1 MNDRYLGCRFFSG
14 TNLNAVNVNLNLHV
28 GNKER
33 KTIQHIKRPMNP
45 FMVWSKI
52 RRKVVASEN
61 PKMHNSEISKRLG
74 AEWKKLTLQEK
85 LPFIKEAKQLR
96 IDHLKEH
103 PDYKYQPRR
112 KVKKSATPFS
122 VNPYGITNVPI
133 PAILPPLTPGIYHHH
148 HQHHPPLHQINY
160 PQQIGYSGMPQLYGS
175 PFNHIDFNKFTDNT
189 GQWNNPNT
197 NSLLDANTNSNAF
210 VNHFY
215 PGINPTQPINHFNP
229 APHAES
235 LLENECNAVVES
247 SSQFDA
253 DSSHVFSPIP
263 NPAPHAESLLENE
276 CNAVVESSSQFDE
289 HSSHVFSPIL
299 SNEAEANYY

>member
-112 KVKKSATPFS
+112 K
-122 VNPYGITNVPI
+122 YIE
-133 PAILPPLTPGIYHHH
+133 
-148 HQHHPPLHQINY
+148 
-160 PQQIGYSGMPQLYGS
+160 
-175 PFNHIDFNKFTDNT
+175 
-189 GQWNNPNT
+189 
-197 NSLLDANTNSNAF
+197 DAQSDLFVNSNDF
-210 VNHFY
+210 
-215 PGINPTQPINHFNP
+215 I
-229 APHAES
+229 
-235 LLENECNAVVES
+235 
-247 SSQFDA
+247 
-253 DSSHVFSPIP
+253 
-263 NPAPHAESLLENE
+263 
-276 CNAVVESSSQFDE
+276 DE
-289 HSSHVFSPIL
+289 IL
-299 SNEAEANYY
+299 SEKLKPKKCRKVKNRGISRFDTCTALYIIVHNLFFYDKNVNIKSYYIKQFIPHCDTCKC